1 MCVIREIGRG
11 SLAMAGIDKAAL
23 ALAKSGAAARAV
35 REGAAVLPV
44 VREAA
49 MDVLKPAADELR
61 LLARGP
67 VASEGMT
74 AARGIGAAVRGLL
87 VRGGWLKPTVDEAP
101 PLIRRLLAS
110 DPRFANFRPVADLK
124 VGKVSGDV
132 VSFSVPARETVSAL
146 GQFTTERAVN
156 LEAEF
161 NLADRTLRFMRAGER
176 AALPVD
182 AAPWFPSEPVRHW
195 NNFRRL

>member
-1 MCVIREIGRG
+1 MLPVARE
-11 SLAMAGIDKAAL
+11 
-23 ALAKSGAAARAV
+23 AV
-35 REGAAVLPV
+35 R
-44 VREAA
+44 
-49 MDVLKPAADELR
+49 DVLRPAAYELR

-67 VASEGMT
+67 VASEGMG

-87 VRGGWLKPTVDEAP
+87 VRGGWLKSTVDEAP
-101 PLIRRLLAS
+101 PLIRRLLAA
-110 DPRFANFRPVADLK
+110 DQRFVNFRPVGDMK

-132 VSFSVPARETVSAL
+132 VSFTVPARETVSAL

-161 NLADRTLRFMRAGER
+161 NLADRTLRFLKAAER
-176 AALPVD
+176 APLPGD
-182 AAPWFPSEPVRHW
+182 SAPSFPSDPVRHW